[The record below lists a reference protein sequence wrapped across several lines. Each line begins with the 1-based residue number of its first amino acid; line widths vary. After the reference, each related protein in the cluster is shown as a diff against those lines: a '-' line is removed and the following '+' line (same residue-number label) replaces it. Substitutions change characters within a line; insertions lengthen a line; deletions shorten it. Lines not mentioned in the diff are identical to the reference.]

1 MSHTVHNTVFGILK
15 PKAANICPVF
25 AAVSIMISLGGC
37 AELPLIANAAEA
49 ITYAVIGTPDSNINR
64 DLVSKIPY
72 ASISAKI
79 GSGPRSLLVLG
90 KQENGLEHWFSADNA
105 VIVTRNGRIVQ
116 TAGFPENLRQTSFK
130 GHDPVNRLLHKKR
143 YDSDEMR
150 LIFIR
155 LVDTDLENRFGV
167 PIRSEFETLGPKE
180 IMIEG
185 VKVKTVLVKESN
197 SAFSINWSFT
207 NYYWVDAFDGYVWK
221 SRQHVARSFPP
232 IQIEILKPAG

>member
-1 MSHTVHNTVFGILK
+1 MPHTLHNTVF
-15 PKAANICPVF
+15 
-25 AAVSIMISLGGC
+25 SIMKPNAIKISPIIASIYILISLGGC

-49 ITYAVIGTPDSNINR
+49 ITYAVIGASDSEINR
-64 DLVSKIPY
+64 DLISNVPY

-79 GSGPRSLLVLG
+79 GSGPRSFLVLG

-105 VIVTRNGRIVQ
+105 VIVTKSGRIVQ

-143 YDSDEMR
+143 YGSDEMLLT
-150 LIFIR
+150 LIRKI
-155 LVDTDLENRFGV
+155 DIDLENRFDV
-167 PIRSEFETLGPKE
+167 PIQSEFETLGPKE
-180 IMIEG
+180 IEIAG

-207 NYYWVDAFDGYVWK
+207 NYYWVDAFDGYIWK

-232 IQIEILKPAG
+232 IEIEVLKPAG